1 MNFCDFIFKQFVC
14 LASVAMC
21 LGVAS
26 AGKPSTK
33 YLPPNF
39 AAVGQAAASSQYPH
53 YHGVS
58 GVAAAPAVA
67 PVHASAQYAH
77 NRAAAQIPILR
88 NDYNNDGSG
97 NYNFR

>member
-1 MNFCDFIFKQFVC
+1 
-14 LASVAMC
+14 MC

-26 AGKPSTK
+26 GGRPSTK

-39 AAVGQAAASSQYPH
+39 AAVGAAGSSQYPH

-58 GVAAAPAVA
+58 PSAGLQYAAA
-67 PVHASAQYAH
+67 ASAPAHAASQYGH

-88 NDYNNDGSG
+88 NDYSNDGSG
-97 NYNFR
+97 SYNFG